1 MTEDLVP
8 VEVVGLSTSPASG
21 SAFILILGEISGP
34 RKLPIIIGENEA
46 TAIVIG
52 LEQKTPPRPM
62 AHDLFCDLMEYV
74 GMEVTEVL
82 IDGLD
87 EGTFLSKI
95 RFSMNGNRDQGVL
108 DARPSDAV
116 AIAVRL
122 HVEILVSESILD
134 EAGIPSSDIELS
146 SQTEGNEVVSPVEQL
161 ENELAHAIEIENYE
175 EAARLRDR
183 LAKLKK

>member
-1 MTEDLVP
+1 MTEDLIP

-21 SAFILILGEISGP
+21 NAFILILGEISGP
-34 RKLPIIIGENEA
+34 RKLPVIIGENEA

-62 AHDLFCDLMEYV
+62 AHDLLCNLMEYV

-95 RFSMNGNRDQGVL
+95 RFSMNGEQGVL

-122 HVEILVSESILD
+122 NVEILVSESILD

-146 SQTEGNEVVSPVEQL
+146 SQAEGNEVVSPVEQL